1 MPAQLE
7 PYLVYWPGAAM
18 FLGLVSLVVAIVWFG
33 KSQKNLKHALRAVA
47 ENRKALDAARAAS
60 KVMIGKERSRRK
72 QIDAL
77 HAKARK
83 LFWRAEKTWIG

>member
-1 MPAQLE
+1 MPVQLQ

-18 FLGLVSLVVAIVWFG
+18 FLALVSLVFAIVWFG
-33 KSQKNLKHALRAVA
+33 KSQKNLKHALGAVA

-60 KVMIGKERSRRK
+60 KVMIGKEKRRRAE
-72 QIDAL
+72 IEAL
-77 HAKARK
+77 HARARK